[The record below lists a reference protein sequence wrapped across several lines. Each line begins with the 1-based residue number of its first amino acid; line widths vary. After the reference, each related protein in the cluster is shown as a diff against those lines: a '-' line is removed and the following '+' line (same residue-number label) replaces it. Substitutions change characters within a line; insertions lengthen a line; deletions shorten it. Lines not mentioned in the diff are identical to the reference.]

1 MNLDK
6 LDIITRVDIE
16 SYQNKLRLG
25 GYINPTCWSN
35 LESFDEGPLLKMS
48 WETILL
54 LDIETCKDDR
64 LYRWYKRVKSFNSK
78 IFKEEPYR
86 GLKSFNSKV

>member
-1 MNLDK
+1 M
-6 LDIITRVDIE
+6 
-16 SYQNKLRLG
+16 
-25 GYINPTCWSN
+25 
-35 LESFDEGPLLKMS
+35 
-48 WETILL
+48 L

-78 IFKEEPYR
+78 ILKEEPYR